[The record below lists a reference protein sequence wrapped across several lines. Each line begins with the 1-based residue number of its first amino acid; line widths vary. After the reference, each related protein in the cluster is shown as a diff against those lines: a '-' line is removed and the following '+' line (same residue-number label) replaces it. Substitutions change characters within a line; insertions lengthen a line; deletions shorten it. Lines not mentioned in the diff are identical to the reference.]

1 MGEREPVDEG
11 RIHEWLDGQL
21 SPAEGARIEQL
32 VADDP
37 AWGEAL
43 AEARGLI
50 AASRRIVRAL
60 DEVPGDVLPTERTPE
75 FELRVAAAPVAT
87 SGMVAGADPTAA
99 AAAGAAGAVRQP
111 AAADAVRVISRAPSR
126 RPRFMFRTWRNA
138 AAILVVFVG
147 SGAVLRLTRQTP
159 SIGAPSA
166 ELAPTPVAELPA
178 IASAP
183 APGGASALAPG
194 SASAPAPGSAATGAS
209 AADAERK
216 VGPAREMDAPPAL
229 SREAD
234 ANSLRPAP
242 TVALPPAR
250 VATASNQPTPPSQAV
265 VALGAQSTA
274 PANAIV
280 SVPVQAPASP
290 PGRLADSVAVV
301 ADAAPARD
309 AARRTTQ
316 SAEAVAPA
324 PPAGPRQEASEKASL
339 ATTSRARA
347 LRRDAVGATA
357 GAGTEAGASAGA
369 AAAEARSLSAR
380 GVGVR
385 CVELALDRP
394 SPGWPTAIAL
404 EPSRRSDGRWLAV
417 ARSADPAGRWLPGDW
432 QMEGDSVI
440 VLSALPGVGR
450 ARLWRDQLIGSDGAS
465 VPVRWVTCTRR

>member
-1 MGEREPVDEG
+1 MVEREPVDEG

-32 VADDP
+32 VAEDP

-75 FELRVAAAPVAT
+75 LELRAAAAPVAA
-87 SGMVAGADPTAA
+87 SRTAA
-99 AAAGAAGAVRQP
+99 GVEPSAAGAAAARQP
-111 AAADAVRVISRAPSR
+111 AAADAVRVVSRAPSR
-126 RPRFMFRTWRNA
+126 RPRFMLRTWRNA

-159 SIGAPSA
+159 SIAAPSA
-166 ELAPTPVAELPA
+166 EMAPPPVVDMPA

-183 APGGASALAPG
+183 AAGSASALAPG
-194 SASAPAPGSAATGAS
+194 SASAPAPGTAASSA
-209 AADAERK
+209 DVEPK
-216 VGPAREMDAPPAL
+216 VGVARDMEAPSAVL
-229 SREAD
+229 READ
-234 ANSLRPAP
+234 AKSVRPAP
-242 TVALPPAR
+242 AVALPPAR
-250 VATASNQPTPPSQAV
+250 VATALNQVTPPSPAV

-274 PANAIV
+274 PANANV

-309 AARRTTQ
+309 LARRSPQ
-316 SAEAVAPA
+316 AGEAAAPA
-324 PPAGPRQEASEKASL
+324 PPTGPRQEASEKASL
-339 ATTSRARA
+339 ATTSRARV
-347 LRRDAVGATA
+347 LRRDALSAT
-357 GAGTEAGASAGA
+357 ASAGA
-369 AAAEARSLSAR
+369 GAAESRSLSAR

-394 SPGWPTAIAL
+394 PPGWPTAIAL
-404 EPSRRSDGRWLAV
+404 EPSRQSDGRWLAV
-417 ARSADPAGRWLPGDW
+417 VRSADPAGRWLPGEW
-432 QMEGDSVI
+432 QLEGDSAI

-450 ARLWRDQLIGSDGAS
+450 TRLWRDQLIGSDGTPI
-465 VPVRWVTCTRR
+465 PVRWVTCTRR